1 MTSIKILKYLTI
13 KNNKI
18 LKLINEINNKNK

>member
-1 MTSIKILKYLTI
+1 MTSIQILKYLTI